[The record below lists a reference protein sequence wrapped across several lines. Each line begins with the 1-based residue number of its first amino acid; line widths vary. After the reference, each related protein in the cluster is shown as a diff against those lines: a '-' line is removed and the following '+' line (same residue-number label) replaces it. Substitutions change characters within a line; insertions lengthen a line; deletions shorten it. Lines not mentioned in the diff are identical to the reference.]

1 MGVSDKITYSD
12 LLVMG
17 YTEEDKRF
25 ELLDGDVYMVP
36 GASYGH
42 QKTLHNLDVLLDPV
56 ARRLKGELLPA
67 PFDVVLSE
75 VDYVQPDLV
84 FVRPGRDVLTRLNLR
99 GIPDLVIEI
108 LSHPHRE
115 RDLKVKRRRYQAHG
129 VPEVWYVDPRR
140 REVEVLGLYRK
151 KYRSLGRF
159 QGKDRILSRVLGRL
173 PFATEKIFVGVGE
186 YDGIAGEQN

>member
-1 MGVSDKITYSD
+1 MGVSDKITYTD

-17 YTEEDKRF
+17 FTEEDKRF

-84 FVRPGRDVLTRLNLR
+84 FVRHGRDVLTRLNLR
-99 GIPDLVIEI
+99 GVPDLVIEI
-108 LSHPHRE
+108 LSSPHRE
-115 RDLKVKRRRYQAHG
+115 RDLKIKRRRYQTHR
-129 VPEVWYVDPRR
+129 VPEVWYVDPRL
-140 REVEVLGLYRK
+140 REVEVLRLSGK
-151 KYRSLGRF
+151 GYRSLGTF
-159 QGKDRILSRVLGRL
+159 KGKDHIQSGVFGKL
-173 PFATEKIFVGVGE
+173 PFATEKVFEGVGE
-186 YDGIAGEQN
+186 YD